1 MKKIKSKTIVF
12 ITGAFVNHSCWDNW
26 ITFFEDKGYSCIAPP
41 WPGKDA
47 DAQTLRSRHPDR
59 ALASVTL
66 EDIVNHYKAI
76 VAALPEC
83 PILIGHSFG
92 GLISQ
97 VLMNQGMAD
106 AVVAIHAAPPK
117 GVIPYE
123 WEFLKSNTKALG
135 YFTSSN
141 DTYLISFKSWQ
152 YVFTND
158 MELDD
163 QKNAYYSYAIP
174 ESKRAIRGGLSD
186 AAAVDFKKP
195 HAPLLFLAGDRDH
208 CIPAHLCERV
218 FKRYKHKSSITEFKL
233 KDRNHF
239 ILGLPTWREDAG
251 DVLGW
256 LNKY

>member
-1 MKKIKSKTIVF
+1 MKKIQSKSIVF

-26 ITFFEDKGYSCIAPP
+26 IGFFRSRGYTCTAPA
-41 WPGKDA
+41 WPGKNA
-47 DAQTLRSRHPDR
+47 DAETLRSRHPDR
-59 ALASVTL
+59 TLASVTL
-66 EDIVNHYKAI
+66 EDVLNHYKAI
-76 VAALPEC
+76 VAELPER

-97 VLMNQGMAD
+97 VLMNAGMAE
-106 AVVAIHAAPPK
+106 AVVAVHAAPPK

-135 YFTSSN
+135 YFTSAD
-141 DTYLISFKSWQ
+141 DTYLINFKSWQ

-158 MELDD
+158 MSFDE
-163 QKNAYYSYAIP
+163 QKKGYYSYAIP

-186 AAAVDFKKP
+186 AAAVDFRKP
-195 HAPLLFLAGDRDH
+195 HVPLLFLAGTRDH

-218 FKRYKHKSSITEFKL
+218 FKRYRDKSSVTEFKL

-239 ILGLPTWREDAG
+239 VLGLPTWQEDAA
-251 DVLGW
+251 DVLAW